1 MDDGYFVHPER
12 LRALSATFDA
22 KSDRPPELSGKLDG
36 ASTVQTGDPSV
47 DGTVHE
53 DVALFASEIREF
65 GEALSVVGW
74 NLIDNADAYEE
85 GEQDVGGDLGAI
97 AGDLGP
103 DGTTDQGP
111 GLGIAER
118 LGPSS

>member
-1 MDDGYFVHPER
+1 MDDGYLVHPER

-22 KSDRPPELSGKLDG
+22 KSDRPPELAGKLDG

-74 NLIDNADAYEE
+74 NLTDNADAYEE
-85 GEQDVGGDLGAI
+85 GEQDVGDDLGAI

-103 DGTTDQGP
+103 DGATDQAP
-111 GLGIAER
+111 GLGIVGR
-118 LGPSS
+118 LEPAS